1 MYYLLYR
8 ANSHIKMSRDKSTYY
23 INQQFFAK
31 CIESNIEDII
41 AFYEVNKPQININSQ
56 DDELIKTLCV
66 GGNLVILQLLYSID
80 KEIQFKLDVI
90 VQTCINGKCDV
101 LKWIY
106 SIQKEEFANLE
117 YNNHYAFR
125 TACKN
130 NFIDVAIFLQSINSK
145 YKMITENKVVIEHW
159 VENDINLCVFYD
171 TPWGLELKTLLNTQD
186 IRIQNIDKL
195 LEKINNLNTD
205 EMKFSTHSKTS
216 KRAERLLDK
225 NVRNSTVS
233 DEIIIF
239 LDGTDVIKQLAWPNT
254 DVLIDI
260 YNEFNCIKYPV
271 GGKFEWHKD
280 TQLFSKHN
288 YTILIYPPQSIVGGE
303 LVVKTSTS
311 NKKIK
316 VSEHLWK
323 IIMLP
328 IGATHCSK
336 EVITGTK
343 TTLKGK
349 AFVREHTK
357 VYVYNDSDSE
367 SDVD

>member
-1 MYYLLYR
+1 MYQEFLTKYKDFSDDCILTDLCT
-8 ANSHIKMSRDKSTYY
+8 NDNLIMLQWFFST
-23 INQQFFAK
+23 
-31 CIESNIEDII
+31 
-41 AFYEVNKPQININSQ
+41 
-56 DDELIKTLCV
+56 DETL
-66 GGNLVILQLLYSID
+66 
-80 KEIQFKLDVI
+80 QFKIEHIISV
-90 VQTCINGKCDV
+90 CENGNCDI

-106 SIQKEEFANLE
+106 SIQKEEFANLNYE
-117 YNNHYAFR
+117 NHRAFR

-130 NFIDVAIFLQSINSK
+130 NFIEVATFLQLINPK
-145 YKMITENKVVIEHW
+145 YKMIIEDNVITEYW

-171 TPWGLELKTLLNTQD
+171 TPTGLELKTLLNTQE
-186 IRIQNIDKL
+186 IRIQNIDEL
-195 LEKINNLNTD
+195 LEKINNLNTN
-205 EMKFSTHSKTS
+205 EMKPSTHSKTS
-216 KRAERLLDK
+216 KYAERLLNK
-225 NVRNSTVS
+225 NVRNSAVS
-233 DEIIIF
+233 DEIIIS
-239 LDGTDVIKQLAWPNT
+239 LKNIDVIKQLAWPNT
-254 DVLIDI
+254 EILIDI

-280 TQLFSKHN
+280 SQLFSKHN

-316 VSEHLWK
+316 VSDHLWK

-336 EVITGTK
+336 EVISGTK

-357 VYVYNDSDSE
+357 IYVYDDSDSE

>member
-1 MYYLLYR
+1 
-8 ANSHIKMSRDKSTYY
+8 MSRAKSIYN
-23 INQQFFAK
+23 INQQFFTK
-31 CIESNIEDII
+31 CMESNIVDII
-41 AFYEVNKPQININSQ
+41 AFFEVNKLQINIHLQ
-56 DDELIKTLCV
+56 DDELIKSLCII
-66 GGNLVILQLLYSID
+66 GKLAILQWLYSINN
-80 KEIQFKLDVI
+80 EIKFKLDVI
-90 VQTCINGKCDV
+90 IETCTSGKCDV

-130 NFIDVAIFLQSINSK
+130 NFIEVATFLQSINPK
-145 YKMITENKVVIEHW
+145 YKMIMDNNVITEYW

-171 TPWGLELKTLLNTQD
+171 TPTGLELKTLLNTQE

-195 LEKINNLNTD
+195 LEQINSLD
-205 EMKFSTHSKTS
+205 SDKMKDSTYSKSS
-216 KRAERLLDK
+216 KYAERLLNK
-225 NVRNSTVS
+225 NVRNSVVS
-233 DEIIIF
+233 DEIMIYIKNI
-239 LDGTDVIKQLAWPNT
+239 DVIKQLAWPNT
-254 DVLIDI
+254 ETLIDI
-260 YNEFNCIKYPV
+260 YSEFNCIKYPV

-280 TQLFSKHN
+280 SQLFSKHN

-316 VSEHLWK
+316 VSDHLWK

-336 EVITGTK
+336 EIISGTK

-349 AFVREHTK
+349 AFVREHK
-357 VYVYNDSDSE
+357 KIYVYNDSDSD